1 MKNNTKSISI
11 FKKYLLCC
19 VRPIFQDI
27 EGKPVS
33 VRIGL
38 NQLLF
43 TSLESGY

>member
-1 MKNNTKSISI
+1 MENNTKSIYI

-19 VRPIFQDI
+19 VRPIFQGT

-38 NQLLF
+38 NQLLL
-43 TSLESGY
+43 TSLENGC

>member
-1 MKNNTKSISI
+1 MENNTKSICI
-11 FKKYLLCC
+11 FFKYLLCC
-19 VRPIFQDI
+19 VRPIFQDT
-27 EGKPVS
+27 EGEPVS